1 MLADLERS
9 PMMARTQAG
18 DKIEGVAAREV
29 PHRTIH
35 EACLVEAHEERPV
48 EEASLANI
56 LVGPR
61 GTYLVDLEER
71 LAGDEDMEA
80 D

>member
-1 MLADLERS
+1 
-9 PMMARTQAG
+9 MMARTQAG

-56 LVGPR
+56 LGDPR
-61 GTYLVDLEER
+61 GTSLVDLEEHPVEY
-71 LAGDEDMEA
+71 EDMEA